1 MKTTITSSLILI
13 AVASGLAFAAFIGD
27 TTQSTD
33 LMNILFIGFA
43 GAIIAVQLI
52 PSYFMLRRIFHG
64 LLYSSGREMNRNP

>member
-1 MKTTITSSLILI
+1 MKTTLTASFILM

-27 TTQSTD
+27 TTRSTD

-52 PSYFMLRRIFHG
+52 PSYLMLRRILRG
-64 LLYSSGREMNRNP
+64 LLCPAGREMNRNP